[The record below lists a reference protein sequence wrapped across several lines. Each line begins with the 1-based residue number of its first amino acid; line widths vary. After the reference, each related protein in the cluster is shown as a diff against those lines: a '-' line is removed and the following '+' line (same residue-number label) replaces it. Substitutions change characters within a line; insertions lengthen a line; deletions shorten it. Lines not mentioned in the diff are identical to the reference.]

1 MAVVSIRRA
10 VGHALKPIWH
20 HGGLVNLARWLAGR
34 RGAILRY
41 HSVTDDEAVTLAY
54 LDHGL
59 MVTRSAFRMQLRYL
73 RRFYTVMS
81 LDELVDR
88 LHRGSALPRRT
99 VAITFDD
106 GYRDNYTQAFPLLR
120 AEGLPATFY
129 VATGCIDGG
138 PPLWTAQL
146 RFMVRRTKERHV
158 VLPEPLGAPASIE
171 RPADRQA
178 LFTRLVIALK
188 NVPSARRRELVHE
201 LAELFHVTNFRPLA
215 DIMMTWNEL
224 REMSTDGM
232 TIGAHTISHPNL
244 PNTPPEEA
252 LEEIV
257 GSRDMIAA
265 KLGTSVTHFS
275 YPNGRGAAHLT
286 ETVRGIVRQAGFLS
300 AVTSVPGCVR
310 TGADLWAL
318 RRVGVYNRH
327 RHMPSFSLDME
338 RARLRA
344 EA

>member
-10 VGHALKPIWH
+10 VGNALKPIWH
-20 HGGLVNLARWLAGR
+20 HGGLVNLARCLGGR

-41 HSVTDDEAVTLAY
+41 HSVTEDEAATLAY

-59 MVTRSAFRMQLRYL
+59 MVTRTAFRMQLRYL

-81 LDELVDR
+81 LDELVER
-88 LHRGSALPRRT
+88 LHRGSALPRRS

-106 GYRDNYTQAFPLLR
+106 GYRDNYTQAFPALR

-146 RFMVRRTKERHV
+146 RFMVRRTKERRV
-158 VLPEPLGAPASIE
+158 VLPEPLGAPAAIE
-171 RPADRQA
+171 HAADRQA

-188 NVPSARRRELVHE
+188 NVPSARRRALVQE
-201 LAELFHVTNFRPLA
+201 LAELLRVTDFRPLA
-215 DIMMTWNEL
+215 AIMMTWDEL
-224 REMSTDGM
+224 REMSADGM
-232 TIGAHTISHPNL
+232 TIGAHTVSHPNL

-252 LEEIV
+252 LEEIA
-257 GSRDMIAA
+257 GSRDMIAG
-265 KLGTSVTHFS
+265 KLGTSVAHFS

-286 ETVRGIVRQAGFLS
+286 DTVRGIVRQAGFLS

-310 TGADLWAL
+310 AGADLWAL

-344 EA
+344 GA